1 MTNNQK
7 KLIGSILI
15 GLIINSI
22 VMATEGFGFRGGKKP
37 DDNSVIYYFGYEPNL
52 EEIYFKHWKPSAKRL
67 TIATLP
73 NYEIQF

>member
-1 MTNNQK
+1 
-7 KLIGSILI
+7 
-15 GLIINSI
+15 
-22 VMATEGFGFRGGKKP
+22 MATEGFGFRGGKKP